1 VFVGMAQISV
11 VIGHSHSLKDKRMV
25 VRRIKDRVRER
36 LGVTVAEVG
45 DSELWQRADFG
56 VAVPSGSHGKAVE
69 LVDDVVREIE
79 RAIASTGNGEVVAV
93 HKDVAK
99 LEGIPA

>member
-11 VIGHSHSLKDKRMV
+11 VIGHSQSLKDKRMV
-25 VRRIKDRVRER
+25 LRRIKDRVRER
-36 LGVTVAEVG
+36 LGVPVAEVG
-45 DSELWQRADFG
+45 DSELWQRADLG
-56 VAVPSGSHGKAVE
+56 VAVASGSHGKAAE

-79 RAIASTGNGEVVAV
+79 RAIVSTGNGEVVAV

-99 LEGIPA
+99 LEGMGG